1 VSISYSIWLFIR
13 KFKPNCQAKCRDAE
27 KVLALQRKWGKCD
40 LWFWVVNKE
49 FDSKWYSDWVTRW
62 KTWNS
67 VWFRQKKEI
76 NLLSKAS
83 RPAMGPSHILIRGV
97 CGKLFFWGKSG
108 WGVNLATHL
117 HLTPRATK
125 SETKPSRCH
134 IPLLLAL
141 GQLNF
146 HFILKATF
154 LFGTR
159 FYY

>member
-1 VSISYSIWLFIR
+1 MLKSLWHYRGSELNAIYDFESWTRSLRACGVATGLRDGRPGIVVWL
-13 KFKPNCQAKCRDAE
+13 
-27 KVLALQRKWGKCD
+27 W
-40 LWFWVVNKE
+40 
-49 FDSKWYSDWVTRW
+49 
-62 KTWNS
+62 
-67 VWFRQKKEI
+67 QKREI

-83 RPAMGPSHILIRGV
+83 KPAMRPSHTLIQGV

-117 HLTPRATK
+117 HLTPRSRK

-134 IPLLLAL
+134 IPLLVAL

-146 HFILKATF
+146 NFILKATF

-159 FYY
+159 FHYYTEFLTFHWHLRHQSR